1 MAESKYGTAL
11 VTGASS
17 GLGRGLALWF
27 AKRGTRVFAAA
38 RRREHLESLAEEARA
53 AGGTLE
59 PVQMDV
65 AQLDETMERIQ
76 RLDADCGGLDLL
88 VANAGVGLD
97 TNGRRFQWERAK
109 KVLEVNVMGT
119 AATLS
124 AVLPQM
130 VERKRGHLVGVSS
143 LAAFRGLP
151 KNAAYSGSKAFLTT
165 FMESLRVDL
174 RGTGVRVT
182 CIHPGFVKS
191 DMTAPN
197 KHPMPFL
204 LETQDAVERMARAI
218 MRGVP
223 VYRFPWQMSA
233 VMKVVTALPDPIFD
247 RLGRRVR

>member
-1 MAESKYGTAL
+1 MAKNKYGTAL

-27 AKRGTRVFAAA
+27 AKQGTRVFAAA
-38 RRREHLESLAEEARA
+38 RRREHLQELAEEARA
-53 AGGTLE
+53 TGGTLE
-59 PVQMDV
+59 PVEMDV
-65 AQLDETMERIQ
+65 SRADETFAHIQ

-88 VANAGVGLD
+88 VANAGVGQE

-109 KVLEVNVMGT
+109 QVLEVNVMGT

-124 AVLPQM
+124 AVLPRM
-130 VERKRGHLVGVSS
+130 VERKRGHLVAVSS

-174 RGTGVRVT
+174 KGTGVRVT

-191 DMTAPN
+191 AMTAPN

-218 MRGVP
+218 ERGVP

-233 VMKVVTALPDPIFD
+233 VMKVVTALPDPLFD
-247 RLGRRVR
+247 AIGRKVR

>member
-1 MAESKYGTAL
+1 MAERKYGTAL

-17 GLGRGLALWF
+17 GLGRGLALWL
-27 AKRGTRVFAAA
+27 AQRGTRVFAAA
-38 RRREHLESLAEEARA
+38 RRVDPLQSLAEEARA

-59 PVQMDV
+59 PVEMDV
-65 AQLDETMERIQ
+65 ARTDETMARIQ
-76 RLDADCGGLDLL
+76 RIDADCGGLDLV

-97 TNGRRFQWERAK
+97 TNGRRFQWERARQ
-109 KVLEVNVMGT
+109 VIEVNVSGS
-119 AATLS
+119 AATLT

-174 RGTGVRVT
+174 RGTGVSVT

-191 DMTAPN
+191 AMTAPN
-197 KHPMPFL
+197 RHPMPFL
-204 LETQDAVERMARAI
+204 LETQDAVERMAKAI
-218 MRGVP
+218 TRGVP
-223 VYRFPWQMSA
+223 VFSFPLPMA
-233 VMKVVTALPDPIFD
+233 VAIRLVRALPNALYDPLA
-247 RLGRRVR
+247 RKVR